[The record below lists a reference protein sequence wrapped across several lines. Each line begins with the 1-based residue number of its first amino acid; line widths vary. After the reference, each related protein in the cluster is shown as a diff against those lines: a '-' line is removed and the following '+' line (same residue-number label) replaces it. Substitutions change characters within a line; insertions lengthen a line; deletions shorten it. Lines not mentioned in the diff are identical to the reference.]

1 MHFFIPA
8 RLRRQ
13 VGVLVGMEAASSP
26 TLSLIVVCDI
36 RYKLWSWWSRPLPPQ
51 NHHMLLYGLAAVTL
65 TRQPRDSACSEVI
78 ISNIVRTRG
87 VGHTTRLIPTNER
100 LDHVIYLVIAS
111 ERVFVPFILAVHPMG
126 VGTANK

>member
-1 MHFFIPA
+1 MHFFIPV

-13 VGVLVGMEAASSP
+13 VGVLVGMEAVSSP
-26 TLSLIVVCDI
+26 TLSLIVVYDI
-36 RYKLWSWWSRPLPPQ
+36 RYKLLSWWSRPLPPRITTRYCTARCG
-51 NHHMLLYGLAAVTL
+51 HT
-65 TRQPRDSACSEVI
+65 TRQPRDSACSWVI